1 MLGRRVGTMI
11 RRTLTRVKILISMPI
26 RKKEATR
33 KATTVTLV
41 VVGVAVA
48 PDLPALVVMTLV
60 PFVLVLALLV
70 VTIVLVLVV
79 VASPEIVLLLIVV
92 IVVHRGD
99 HTLVLV
105 VQRGIAL
112 VIHVRTMIV
121 EPCLEVALSDDH
133 CRS

>member
-60 PFVLVLALLV
+60 PFVLALLV